1 MKLSFLLGA
10 EPQLVGCP
18 VRSLVTVPSAL
29 FGHIS
34 VLNKLNRVQRIAVV
48 IMTYSL
54 FTLVKFTAAFL
65 RACNQESIPSHL
77 NQVPISTDSFSTVRF
92 SNILLCAPVI
102 SPFLKHI
109 LKLKKTHKTN
119 WMHVFYQNS
128 CACIS
133 FRAQSVYIECMEAWD
148 PAYQVTCFISAK
160 TYLNEIWVIF
170 SSFRFRWPFRYLKLK
185 PKFIAFRDFEHIWT

>member
-1 MKLSFLLGA
+1 MKAFLLGA

-18 VRSLVTVPSAL
+18 VPSLITVPSAL
-29 FGHIS
+29 FWQIS
-34 VLNKLNRVQRIAVV
+34 VLNKLNRVQRIPVV
-48 IMTYSL
+48 IMTYTL
-54 FTLVKFTAAFL
+54 FTLVKVHCCL
-65 RACNQESIPSHL
+65 LKGLQLESISSHS

-109 LKLKKTHKTN
+109 LKLKTHKTN

-133 FRAQSVYIECMEAWD
+133 FRAQNVYIECMEA
-148 PAYQVTCFISAK
+148 
-160 TYLNEIWVIF
+160 
-170 SSFRFRWPFRYLKLK
+170 
-185 PKFIAFRDFEHIWT
+185 